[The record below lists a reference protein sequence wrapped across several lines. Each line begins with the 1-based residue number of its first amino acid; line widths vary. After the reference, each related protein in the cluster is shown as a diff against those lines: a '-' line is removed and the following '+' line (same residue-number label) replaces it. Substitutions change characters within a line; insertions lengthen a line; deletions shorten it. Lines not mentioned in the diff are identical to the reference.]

1 MLNLLGS
8 IVPVCHETGFAMN
21 TVNNR
26 LDSLRLAFP
35 QHPAVL
41 RSMGT
46 KSLGSWNRDSSRD
59 SDMRQLSHL
68 DLHQVSVRN
77 APMEGT

>member
-35 QHPAVL
+35 QRPAVL

-46 KSLGSWNRDSSRD
+46 KSLGSWNSDNSRNP
-59 SDMRQLSHL
+59 DMRQLSRL
-68 DLHQVSVRN
+68 DSHQASVRT

>member
-26 LDSLRLAFP
+26 LDSFRLAFP
-35 QHPAVL
+35 RRWAVL
-41 RSMGT
+41 RSLGT
-46 KSLGSWNRDSSRD
+46 KSLGSWNRDSLQD
-59 SDMRQLSHL
+59 PDMRQLSHL
-68 DLHQVSVRN
+68 DLHQASVRT